1 MRSRSQE
8 ILLGFCTSPHRTFLV
23 CVLSSPVSEPPETG
37 GVVTLIGTI
46 HPRIDPRA
54 YSARDRAETQ
64 AMLLAEQLLREAWLL
79 SNTNIRRTQPESDRR
94 AVPTSSGCTQLRADP
109 PARGAKPL
117 RLTLFSLYITERVR
131 LELSNRGIKKPMRS
145 KQKHS

>member
-1 MRSRSQE
+1 MRSRSQK
-8 ILLGFCTSPHRTFLV
+8 ILLGFCTSPHGTSRV
-23 CVLSSPVSEPPETG
+23 CVLSSPLSEPPETG

-46 HPRIDPRA
+46 HPRIVPRA

-64 AMLLAEQLLREAWLL
+64 AMLLAEQLREAWLL
-79 SNTNIRRTQPESDRR
+79 SNTNIRGTQPESDRQ

-145 KQKHS
+145 KQKHP